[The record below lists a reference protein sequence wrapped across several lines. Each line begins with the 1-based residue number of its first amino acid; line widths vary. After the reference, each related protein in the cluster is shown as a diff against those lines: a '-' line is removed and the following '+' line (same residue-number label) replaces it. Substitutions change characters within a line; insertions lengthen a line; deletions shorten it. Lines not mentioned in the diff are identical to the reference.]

1 MGGEGSW
8 RGNKSHSKFWAFDF
22 LHFKEN
28 SKYPSDKNDKLII
41 LHSYPETRMT
51 RACHHPQL
59 RPLKTHLKS
68 QHSLT
73 CLRGRLSLE
82 NTDAHPASGNE
93 IQQHVLLWPSDT
105 VGECFLW
112 KDEYN
117 SSQRWE
123 QVTPASNPHLNSH
136 LHIQLSVCARRWMTT
151 FSHWVMPAVETLGK
165 AGIYNTSFSVIKVLS
180 SRAFHYEVSFQPA
193 AWRYGMHQGEGTLKS
208 GSMLD
213 LKLLMDN

>member
-1 MGGEGSW
+1 MA
-8 RGNKSHSKFWAFDF
+8 N
-22 LHFKEN
+22 
-28 SKYPSDKNDKLII
+28 
-41 LHSYPETRMT
+41 SYPQQNQEWPGPATI
-51 RACHHPQL
+51 Q
-59 RPLKTHLKS
+59 KTIKATQNHLKS

-73 CLRGRLSLE
+73 CLRGRLSSE

-105 VGECFLW
+105 VGECSLW

-136 LHIQLSVCARRWMTT
+136 LHIQLSVCAEMNDN
-151 FSHWVMPAVETLGK
+151 FLPLSHACCRNRGMAYLGK

-180 SRAFHYEVSFQPA
+180 SRAFHYEVSFPSQLLDDMECIKERVP
-193 AWRYGMHQGEGTLKS
+193 LKS
-208 GSMLD
+208 GSMLN
-213 LKLLMDN
+213 LELLMDN